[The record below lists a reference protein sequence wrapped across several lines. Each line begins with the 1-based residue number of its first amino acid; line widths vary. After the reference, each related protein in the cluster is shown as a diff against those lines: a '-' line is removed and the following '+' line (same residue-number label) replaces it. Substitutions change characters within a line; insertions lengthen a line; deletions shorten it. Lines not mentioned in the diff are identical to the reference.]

1 MRALS
6 LVLMLFMVVLVCPA
20 LRGHDEPSGSP
31 SVVLVTVHD
40 LNLTDDQKAKIASIR
55 KEYKPKIEEAAND
68 LAAQI
73 KEEVEQV
80 RGVLTDEQKEKL
92 QAFREER
99 KEQRFDGLAERIANL
114 KDLHLTEEEVN
125 KIEDIRSEYRPKIEK
140 AMEGLKGILTDDQRT
155 SREDA
160 LRTGKSHAEILASL
174 NLSGEQKEKL
184 SAACKEAGTA
194 VREEL
199 EKIKEVLT
207 PEQQA
212 RMSEFK
218 DERADR
224 VRDRWAHRVANFK
237 ELNLTDEQK
246 TKIENIRK
254 EFRPKIQE
262 AANKLRATIREKVS
276 MITDVL
282 RS

>member
-1 MRALS
+1 
-6 LVLMLFMVVLVCPA
+6 MLFIVVLACPA
-20 LRGHDEPSGSP
+20 LRGNDEPSDSP
-31 SVVLVTVHD
+31 SVVLVTVQD
-40 LNLTDDQKAKIASIR
+40 LNLSEEQQAKIASIR
-55 KEYKPKIEEAAND
+55 KEFKPKVEEAAKE

-73 KEEVEQV
+73 KDEAEQI
-80 RGVLTDEQKEKL
+80 RGVLTDEQREKL
-92 QAFREER
+92 QSFREER
-99 KEQRFDGLAERIANL
+99 KEHRFDGLAERIANL
-114 KDLHLTEEEVN
+114 KDLHPTEEEVT
-125 KIEDIRSEYRPKIEK
+125 KIQDIRSEYRPKIEK

-155 SREDA
+155 AREEA
-160 LRTGKSHAEILASL
+160 LKAGKSHAEILASL
-174 NLSGEQKEKL
+174 NLSDEQKEKL

-199 EKIKEVLT
+199 ERIKEVLT

-212 RMSEFK
+212 KMSEFK

-224 VRDRWAHRVANFK
+224 VRDRWAHRIANFK
-237 ELNLTDEQK
+237 ELNLTGEQK

-262 AANKLRATIREKVS
+262 AANRLRATIREKVT
-276 MITDVL
+276 MITDVF

>member
-1 MRALS
+1 
-6 LVLMLFMVVLVCPA
+6 MLFMVVLACPA
-20 LRGHDEPSGSP
+20 LRGNDEPGGSP
-31 SVVLVTVHD
+31 TVVLVTVQD
-40 LNLTDDQKAKIASIR
+40 LNLTDEQQAKIASIR
-55 KEYKPKIEEAAND
+55 KEYKPKVEEAAKE

-73 KEEVEQV
+73 KDEVEQI

-114 KDLHLTEEEVN
+114 KDLHLTEEEVT
-125 KIEDIRSEYRPKIEK
+125 KIQDIRSEYRPKIEK
-140 AMEGLKGILTDDQRT
+140 AVEGVKGILTDNQRT
-155 SREDA
+155 AKEEA
-160 LRTGKSHAEILASL
+160 LKAGKSHAEILASL
-174 NLSGEQKEKL
+174 NLSDEQKEKL

-199 EKIKEVLT
+199 ERIKEVLT

-212 RMSEFK
+212 QMSEFK

-224 VRDRWAHRVANFK
+224 VRDRWAHRIANFK
-237 ELNLTDEQK
+237 ELNLTGEQK

-262 AANKLRATIREKVS
+262 AANKLRATIREKVT

-282 RS
+282 KS